1 MTRFGRNQ
9 YNLNRFVEA
18 QDPVYHQVRS
28 ELRSGFKLTHWMW
41 FIFPQITGLGSS
53 ATTVKYS
60 ISSPEEATAY
70 LEHEVL
76 GPRLVECTK
85 LVTDINDRTIKR
97 ILGPT
102 DCEKFRSAMTLF
114 SRVTVKNQVFEAAL
128 HKYFSGQVDG
138 LTIKILNALSETGD
152 SPKA

>member
-76 GPRLVECTK
+76 GPRLIECTK

-97 ILGPT
+97 IPGPT
-102 DCEKFRSAMTLF
+102 DCEKFRSSMTLF
-114 SRVTVKNQVFEAAL
+114 S
-128 HKYFSGQVDG
+128 
-138 LTIKILNALSETGD
+138 KIH
-152 SPKA
+152 